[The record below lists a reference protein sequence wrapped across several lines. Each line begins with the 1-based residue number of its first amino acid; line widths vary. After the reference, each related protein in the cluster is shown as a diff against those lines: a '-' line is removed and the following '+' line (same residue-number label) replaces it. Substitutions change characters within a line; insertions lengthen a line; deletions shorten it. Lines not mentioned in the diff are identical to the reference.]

1 MSILVYKDRR
11 APSLTDTIKVNG
23 AAFDLTGSTVKL
35 RMRAETSSTLKVDTA
50 AAIVS
55 ATAGTVRYD
64 WAAADVDTP
73 GEYVAWWAVTLPN
86 SLVQDTDEFAVVV
99 RDHAY
104 TTGNL
109 CSLSD
114 VREGLELPATDRT
127 RDELALTLIAAASKA
142 IGQETQ
148 REFAPATA
156 SATRR
161 LRVDGRIVDLAPW
174 DLRTVTTA
182 TLHPEASSP
191 TVLTAGT
198 QYQLEPVSA
207 VFGTYTRLRIGGT
220 VDVWSDTARE
230 FGYALL
236 DIAGAWGFAAIPTD
250 VRQACVITVKSWLR
264 RDVAA
269 LAFGEIPEAGLQPD
283 TFATYSIPPAAR
295 RLLAP
300 YRRPSLY

>member
-50 AAIVS
+50 AAVVS
-55 ATAGTVRYD
+55 AAAGTVRYD

-73 GEYVAWWAVTLPN
+73 GEYVAWWSVTLP
-86 SLVQDTDEFAVVV
+86 SALVQDTDEFAVVV

-174 DLRTVTTA
+174 DLRTAATV

-191 TVLTAGT
+191 TVLASATE
-198 QYQLEPVSA
+198 YVLEPVSA
-207 VFGTYTRLRIGGT
+207 VFGTYTRLRVGQA
-220 VDVWSDTARE
+220 VSMSSDTMRE

-236 DIAGAWGFAAIPTD
+236 DISGAWGFAAIPTD
-250 VRQACVITVKSWLR
+250 VRQATVITVKSWLR

-269 LAFGEIPEAGLQPD
+269 LAFAETEPGGIQPD